1 MEGMSLAVVIVSGIA
16 IGAGVCGVLGGLVH
30 EPGAGIAFGAGIGA
44 AIGLGCYEL
53 WNHSRHR

>member
-1 MEGMSLAVVIVSGIA
+1 MSLAVAVVSGIA
-16 IGAGVCGVLGGLVH
+16 VGAGVCGVLGSVVH
-30 EPGAGIAFGAGIGA
+30 EPGLGIAFGAGIGA